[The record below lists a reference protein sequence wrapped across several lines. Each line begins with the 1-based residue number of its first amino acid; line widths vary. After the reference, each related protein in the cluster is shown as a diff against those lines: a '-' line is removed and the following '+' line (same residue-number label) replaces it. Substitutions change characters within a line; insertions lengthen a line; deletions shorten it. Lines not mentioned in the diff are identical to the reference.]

1 MSYIIIYTLLKKKNI
16 YCNFA
21 QLLIT
26 IFDHNKMKL
35 IPNKKQLIKEPG
47 FIMAVNFVLMMAI
60 YMIMRWLF
68 YYMNVQHFQDVT
80 MSDMMAMMVG
90 GLRFDLSALCYL
102 NVVCIAMQFIPLKAR
117 HTVKYQKIVKI
128 IFLVVNILGIVVN
141 AADIVYFEFGGR
153 RTTWNIF
160 SEFGGESNLGKIF
173 LDSITGYWQVWLAGL
188 AIIAAIVFLYYN
200 PIKKDREKTDFP
212 SSKIYYPTHTVF
224 FLLALLLAIAGLRGG
239 LSLKMHPL
247 RQDSAEMYC
256 KKPVDAAI
264 VLNTPF
270 TMITTMHKKGY
281 KNPEFFKPE
290 QLDLIFN
297 PVQNQSPN
305 GEPMKKMNVVVFLM
319 ESFSMEYMGY
329 FNKDKDGGKYQGY
342 TPFLDSLLSKSYSFE
357 YGFANG
363 IRSVDCM
370 PAAFGGVP
378 RYIDPYCYYIYSNNT
393 LQALPQMLR
402 EEGYATAFFHGA
414 PNSTLGFKA
423 FANSIGFEKYFGM
436 DEYGDKDFDGTW
448 AIFDEPY
455 LEYFADKSSEYAKSA
470 KPFFLTVFT
479 ASSHE
484 PFPIPDK
491 YKDTFTRGDIPMHRS
506 ISYSDHAIRRYFE
519 KVKNEPWFNNTIFV
533 FTADHCGVAHRD
545 DYNNDMGRF
554 LIPIF
559 FYTPGGQL
567 PVKCDSTRLV
577 QQTDI
582 MPTVLG
588 LLNYQKPYFSF
599 GKNVLDNS
607 EQFVNFVFNDRNGTS
622 MYYLDDLMIEY
633 RNNSLIGIYEFKKD
647 FSLKNNLLAQKDR
660 FTQLPFMEKQLRAIL
675 QQYITRMKDNK
686 LTAK

>member
-1 MSYIIIYTLLKKKNI
+1 
-16 YCNFA
+16 
-21 QLLIT
+21 
-26 IFDHNKMKL
+26 MKL

-80 MSDMMAMMVG
+80 MSDMLTMSWG

-102 NVVCIAMQFIPLKAR
+102 NVLCIAMQFIPLKAR
-117 HTVKYQKIVKI
+117 HTIKYQKIVKI

-188 AIIAAIVFLYYN
+188 AIIAAIILLYYN

-224 FLLALLLAIAGLRGG
+224 FLLALLLAIAGLRG
-239 LSLKMHPL
+239 SLAWKMHPL

-297 PVQNQSPN
+297 PVQNQSPHG
-305 GEPMKKMNVVVFLM
+305 GEMKKMNVVVFLM

-455 LEYFADKSSEYAKSA
+455 LEYFADKSSDFAQGS

-491 YKDTFTRGDIPMHRS
+491 YKDIFTRGDIPMHRS
-506 ISYSDHAIRRYFE
+506 ISYSDHAIRSYFE

-647 FSLKNNLLAQKDR
+647 FSLKNNLLAQKDK
-660 FTQLPFMEKQLRAIL
+660 FTQLPFMEKQMRAIL
-675 QQYITRMKDNK
+675 QQYITRMKDNR